1 MINHN
6 QKKREPRVALSP
18 EQVAQLKKIKQFKEI
33 VKVSNFKKTK
43 SYKYLNIICVLSFII
58 YVELI
63 LCYIGPC
70 NYSVYEI
77 KKIDVNYSGKV
88 NSNQQPLISTLKIT
102 DTQNKL
108 TTIVVDDFI
117 DIPEVGS
124 KFNIGKDYIFG
135 KQIKA
140 NVQGYNSS
148 FRVQRFSPVLF
159 LSCFLSVFCII
170 LFAYNLNH
178 QSHSLTALSIINSVA
193 VLSFCFI

>member
-43 SYKYLNIICVLSFII
+43 SYKYLNIICVLCFII
-58 YVELI
+58 YIELI
-63 LCYIGPC
+63 LCYLGPC
-70 NYSVYEI
+70 NYSIYEI
-77 KKIDVNYSGKV
+77 NKVNVNYSGKV

-102 DTQNKL
+102 DTQNKI
-108 TTIVVDDFI
+108 TTLVIEDFI

-140 NVQGYNSS
+140 NIQGYESS

-159 LSCFLSVFCII
+159 LSCFLSVLCII
-170 LFAYNLNH
+170 LFVYNLNH
-178 QSHSLTALSIINSVA
+178 QSHSLTALSLINSMA